1 MNKIKPAKRLREKF
15 LRGETVIGGHVFFTD
30 PEITELMG
38 DHGFDAVWID
48 AEHSAFD
55 MNTIL
60 GHVMACAA
68 SGTASLVRIA
78 WNDPVRIKP
87 ILEMGPDGIILP
99 MVCSAEEAKSAV
111 RSCTYPPKGIRGF
124 GPRRANGY
132 GAMSNPEYLST
143 VDSSFLRILQIE
155 HRRAIENLDDILRVE
170 GIDLLICGP
179 NDLSASYGHLCDTR
193 NPEMLSAYD
202 LFADKC
208 RQAGMPFGVSLGAG
222 DRASILD
229 WAHRGANFIGCG
241 DDIAYLDLGC
251 RSTFRFLQENRI
263 AGKKEDII

>member
-1 MNKIKPAKRLREKF
+1 
-15 LRGETVIGGHVFFTD
+15 
-30 PEITELMG
+30 
-38 DHGFDAVWID
+38 
-48 AEHSAFD
+48 
-55 MNTIL
+55 
-60 GHVMACAA
+60 
-68 SGTASLVRIA
+68 
-78 WNDPVRIKP
+78 
-87 ILEMGPDGIILP
+87 
-99 MVCSAEEAKSAV
+99 
-111 RSCTYPPKGIRGF
+111 
-124 GPRRANGY
+124 
-132 GAMSNPEYLST
+132 MSNPEYLST

-229 WAHRGANFIGCG
+229 WGAPGRKFYRMRRRHRLFGSGVPI
-241 DDIAYLDLGC
+241 DLSFSA
-251 RSTFRFLQENRI
+251 RESHRW
-263 AGKKEDII
+263 

>member
-87 ILEMGPDGIILP
+87 ILE
-99 MVCSAEEAKSAV
+99 
-111 RSCTYPPKGIRGF
+111 
-124 GPRRANGY
+124 
-132 GAMSNPEYLST
+132 LS
-143 VDSSFLRILQIE
+143 
-155 HRRAIENLDDILRVE
+155 
-170 GIDLLICGP
+170 LI
-179 NDLSASYGHLCDTR
+179 H
-193 NPEMLSAYD
+193 
-202 LFADKC
+202 
-208 RQAGMPFGVSLGAG
+208 
-222 DRASILD
+222 I
-229 WAHRGANFIGCG
+229 
-241 DDIAYLDLGC
+241 
-251 RSTFRFLQENRI
+251 
-263 AGKKEDII
+263 

>member
-1 MNKIKPAKRLREKF
+1 MNKMILARKLREKF
-15 LRGETVIGGHVFFTD
+15 ARGETVIGGHVFFTD
-30 PEITELMG
+30 PEITELLG
-38 DHGFDAVWID
+38 AHGFEAVWID

-60 GHVMACAA
+60 GHIMACAA
-68 SGTASLVRIA
+68 SGTASLVRVA

-99 MVCSAEEAKSAV
+99 MVCSRAEAESAV
-111 RSCTYPPKGIRGF
+111 RSCSYPPRGVRGF

-132 GAMSNPEYLST
+132 GSMSNREYLMG

-155 HRRAIENLDDILRVE
+155 HRMAIENLDDILQVE

-193 NPEMLSAYD
+193 NRDMLSVYD

-208 RQAGMPFGVSLGAG
+208 RRAGKPFGVSLGAG
-222 DRASILD
+222 DRESMQD
-229 WAHRGANFIGCG
+229 WAFRGANFIGCG

-251 RSTFRFLQENRI
+251 RSTFQFLRETHI
-263 AGKKEDII
+263 VGEKVGLV